1 MTLAKLLSHEMWG
14 SPLIYTLFFYLFIY
28 LFITYVYF
36 D

>member
-14 SPLIYTLFFYLFIY
+14 SPLIYTLFFFIY